1 MKYLSPIKKI
11 YVEGMSRFL
20 KNDPI
25 INTCKAYITKT
36 EHFDE
41 VMLVVQVCV
50 WKGEFQDVLLDGGS
64 SMNIILDV
72 MRRKLGLR
80 KPKSTPFIV

>member
-1 MKYLSPIKKI
+1 
-11 YVEGMSRFL
+11 
-20 KNDPI
+20 
-25 INTCKAYITKT
+25 
-36 EHFDE
+36 
-41 VMLVVQVCV
+41 MLVVQVCV